1 MVIRLSTYVV
11 SDIHGMYDK
20 FTQMLQLINFT
31 KEDELYIL
39 SDIFDRGEQP
49 IDILEHIIAHDNIHL
64 IRGNHEEM
72 FLDYYNYGKFDI
84 CCNWIINGG
93 YTTFNQIQDYQM
105 KSNINYLSAVA
116 QYINKL
122 PLYKIVEVNNV
133 KYFLV
138 HAEVDTKVNEE
149 LNYQTKDKL
158 LWESEDIHMDKQFK
172 DYVVIHGHTPVQL
185 IEQNNNGSIIK
196 RKHNIYIDCG
206 AYFNGGKLGCLRL
219 DDLKEFYV

>member
-1 MVIRLSTYVV
+1 M
-11 SDIHGMYDK
+11 SDIHGMYNK
-20 FTQMLQLINFT
+20 YIKMLQLINFT

-39 SDIFDRGEQP
+39 GDIFDRGEQP

-72 FLDYYNYGKFDI
+72 FLEYYNYGEYY
-84 CCNWIINGG
+84 WISENGG
-93 YTTFNQIQDYQM
+93 DTTLNQIQDYQM
-105 KSNINYLSAVA
+105 KSNINYLDAVA
-116 QYINKL
+116 QYVSRL
-122 PLYKIVEVNNV
+122 PLYKIIEVNNV

-138 HAEVDTKVNEE
+138 HAEVDTEIDKEI
-149 LNYQTKDKL
+149 NYQSKDKL
-158 LWESEDIHMDKQFK
+158 LWGTEDIHMDKQFK

-185 IEQNNNGSIIK
+185 IEQNNSGTIIK

-206 AYFNGGKLGCLRL
+206 ACFNNGKLGCLRL